1 MAAFVASTLI
11 TPPDPICIVG
21 AGPSGL
27 TIANGLEDKGF
38 STIIF
43 EKNPVVGGKCQEYY
57 DPLFHPLGALL
68 LSNVTYKE
76 TLPVVEASGVPLLPF
91 ANTAKTWL
99 FDWITGEVQEAPLSP
114 PELFLLVQED
124 TQRYTVFWNNI
135 FSPKMTNIGYKN
147 GIPEEYTVPFLQW
160 LSANNLTSLQPIFEA
175 GMVPYGYGDI
185 TETPAIYMLQY
196 FTPDILHFFAGQHD
210 GYLVDFHQVFVQ
222 YAENFVKGPILTNTN
237 ITKID
242 RSGDH
247 PVITYTNQTGST
259 ASQSCSKLILAFP
272 PVMHALQAANLDI
285 SADETIVFSPVGIT
299 EYWSGAVSVAAPG
312 GFRYEAETYEAVG
325 QPSAFVRLFNESSV
339 ATTWSWGKYR
349 GSRTMEEARI
359 LLKETLSKVNK
370 DPRNATELPRPV
382 TDDDVKE
389 FQKWDYFA
397 HYDPRELRAGF
408 YGKFNA
414 LQGKQNTYYASG
426 LNGFE
431 TVEFAIRAGK
441 DVVDTYFPSS

>member
-1 MAAFVASTLI
+1 
-11 TPPDPICIVG
+11 
-21 AGPSGL
+21 
-27 TIANGLEDKGF
+27 
-38 STIIF
+38 
-43 EKNPVVGGKCQEYY
+43 
-57 DPLFHPLGALL
+57 
-68 LSNVTYKE
+68 
-76 TLPVVEASGVPLLPF
+76 
-91 ANTAKTWL
+91 
-99 FDWITGEVQEAPLSP
+99 
-114 PELFLLVQED
+114 
-124 TQRYTVFWNNI
+124 
-135 FSPKMTNIGYKN
+135 
-147 GIPEEYTVPFLQW
+147 
-160 LSANNLTSLQPIFEA
+160 
-175 GMVPYGYGDI
+175 
-185 TETPAIYMLQY
+185 
-196 FTPDILHFFAGQHD
+196 
-210 GYLVDFHQVFVQ
+210 
-222 YAENFVKGPILTNTN
+222 
-237 ITKID
+237 
-242 RSGDH
+242 
-247 PVITYTNQTGST
+247 
-259 ASQSCSKLILAFP
+259 
-272 PVMHALQAANLDI
+272 MHALQAANLDI

-389 FQKWDYFA
+389 FKKWDYFA
-397 HYDPRELRAGF
+397 HYDPRELSAGF

-441 DVVDTYFPSS
+441 DVVDTYFLSS